1 MDRRMFFGTLVG
13 GLLSAPLVIEAQ
25 EGAKVYR
32 IGLVSPTSPFLGNP
46 IQAFRQALGELGYVE
61 GRNVIVDLR
70 FAEGRPERLPGLVA
84 ELISLKVDVLV
95 AASTVGA
102 LAAKRATTTVPIVFV
117 GLIDP
122 VASGLVA
129 NLARPGRN
137 ITGVTFGIGG
147 AGFAG
152 KWVELL
158 KAAVPELSH
167 IAALWNSENP
177 ASGPFMPEMQAAART
192 LNMRLDM
199 LDAGNPT
206 KLDRAFAMISTS
218 GARGV
223 IVTADPFFN
232 VNRAQLLQFV
242 ANKRLATIY
251 YIRDFP
257 EAGGLMSYGASLA
270 NSFRRAATYV
280 DRILKGAQAGDLAVE
295 QPTTF
300 ELVINVKTAKTLG
313 LTIPPSL
320 LQRADQVIE

>member
-1 MDRRMFFGTLVG
+1 MERRAFVAATI
-13 GLLSAPLVIEAQ
+13 GLLAAPLAAEAQ
-25 EGAKVYR
+25 QATRMYR

-46 IQAFRQALGELGYVE
+46 TQVFRQALGELGYVE

-95 AASTVGA
+95 AASTISA
-102 LAAKRATTTVPIVFV
+102 MAAKRAITTVPIVFV
-117 GLIDP
+117 GVIDP

-129 NLARPGRN
+129 NLARPGGN

-177 ASGPFMPEMQAAART
+177 ANGPFVPEMQAAART
-192 LNMRLDM
+192 LNMRLDV
-199 LDAGNPT
+199 LDAGNLT

-218 GARGV
+218 GARGL

-232 VNRAQLLQFV
+232 ASRAQLLQLV
-242 ANKRLATIY
+242 ANKRLAAIY

-280 DRILKGAQAGDLAVE
+280 DRILKGAKAGDLAVE

-300 ELVINVKTAKTLG
+300 ELVINLKTAKALG

-320 LQRADQVIE
+320 LLRADEVIE